1 MSKGPQ
7 PLGYDPNEARDFN
20 TEISKGNIEG
30 HAWQAVLARITSTVG
45 GGVFEDWQS
54 TGGNSNILT
63 ITTPETYEI
72 VSTSSDD
79 SAAGTGARTCV
90 VSGLDE
96 DYNPVS
102 QIVTLNGTTPVTVTG
117 TFIRPSQCAVIS
129 SGSGMT
135 NAGDITVRTQGQL
148 TNEYVRNFIVAG
160 QSISKDPL
168 ITIPAGKTGF
178 IKQSTYFVPKN
189 QDIVARNI
197 FKFFGSETPVNVGL
211 DLPLYQNA
219 VIFPV
224 VAPFQLSEK
233 TDIIFQVASSNAG
246 VELQSI
252 VDFLIVDNDQLGGN

>member
-1 MSKGPQ
+1 MGMGSYPSFCSGSS
-7 PLGYDPNEARDFN
+7 DFN
-20 TEISKGNIEG
+20 TEVSKGNVKG
-30 HAWQAVLARITSTVG
+30 HSWQAVLARITSTVG

-72 VSTSSDD
+72 VSTSTNDT
-79 SAAGTGARTCV
+79 AAGTGARTCV
-90 VSGLDE
+90 VIGLDE
-96 DYNPVS
+96 NYNPIT
-102 QIVTLNGTTPVTVTG
+102 QIVALNGTTPVTVQG
-117 TFIRPSQCAVIS
+117 TFIRPSQCAVVS
-129 SGSGMT
+129 SGSGMK
-135 NAGDITVRTQGQL
+135 NEGDIIVRTQGQ
-148 TNEYVRNFIVAG
+148 TDNAYVRNFVVAG

-178 IKQSTYFVPKN
+178 IKQSTYFIPKN

-219 VIFPV
+219 IIFPV
-224 VAPFQLSEK
+224 VAPFQLEEK

-252 VDFLIVDNDQLGGN
+252 VDFLIVDNDQLGSN